1 MVLFDMRG
9 DLMIRIAIVD
19 DEEIILKS
27 IRKKTEDLL
36 NELKVDFE
44 IYDYT
49 DGTILLKEFKNVRFD
64 IVFLD
69 IEMPGISGLEI
80 AQRIRDEEENV
91 DIIFI
96 TNKDDL
102 VYDSIKFAPFRF
114 IRKFRFETEIS
125 EALNKYICKYDKNNL
140 MYVFST
146 LYGKKQVPVM
156 QIKYIEVK
164 SHKLHIHKINE
175 IFTVSGNLN
184 DIEEIFNQYG
194 FMKIHQSYL
203 VNYRFIKLIKRT
215 SVILDD
221 GTELPLSSGRF
232 EQIQICYMRL
242 SREN

>member
-1 MVLFDMRG
+1 MRG
-9 DLMIRIAIVD
+9 FLMIRISIVD

-96 TNKDDL
+96 TNKDEL

-125 EALNKYICKYDKNNL
+125 EALNK
-140 MYVFST
+140 
-146 LYGKKQVPVM
+146 
-156 QIKYIEVK
+156 
-164 SHKLHIHKINE
+164 
-175 IFTVSGNLN
+175 
-184 DIEEIFNQYG
+184 
-194 FMKIHQSYL
+194 
-203 VNYRFIKLIKRT
+203 
-215 SVILDD
+215 
-221 GTELPLSSGRF
+221 
-232 EQIQICYMRL
+232 
-242 SREN
+242 